1 MARRRHDMTLRPGL
15 LLVLGLVGVILT
27 GGLLLSL
34 PFAAAGNG
42 AIAPLDALFTS
53 TSAACVTGL
62 ITRDTAV
69 DFSPAGQAVILLLIQ
84 IGGLG
89 VMSASGLISLLL
101 GRGLGV
107 REAGLVRDLFDT
119 RLRSAAGGMLRR
131 IVELTLAIEVLGAV
145 LLHLA
150 AADRIPDP
158 GARAWWSLFHSV
170 SAFCNAGFSLESDS
184 LISVAGDAGVM
195 GVISALLILGG
206 LGFAVIINTTAW
218 LRGRA
223 LRRTRRGR
231 VRPVR
236 LGVQARV
243 IWRLTG
249 LLLLGGMAL
258 LLLLERQGALAGA
271 PWGERLALAWF
282 QSATCRTAGFNSMD
296 LTALGPA
303 SLLVMMVL
311 MAVGAA
317 PGSTAGGLK
326 LTTVAILYANLRSIV
341 LGSEAAVLFDRE
353 VPRLAVR
360 RAFMVLTSWLLA
372 VTLGLGVLLAVDAG
386 PFAPVLFEVISAL
399 GTVGLSLGLTPTLPA
414 AGKVMVIL
422 LMFLGRLGPL
432 AVAYGLVR
440 SRRGVSVRYPE
451 TDIMVG

>member
-1 MARRRHDMTLRPGL
+1 MPRRRHDRSLRPGL
-15 LLVLGLVGVILT
+15 LLVLGLVAVILA
-27 GGLLLSL
+27 GAALLGL
-34 PFAAAGNG
+34 PFAAAGR
-42 AIAPLDALFTS
+42 APLPWLDALFTS

-69 DFSPAGQAVILLLIQ
+69 DFSPAGQAVILALIQ

-89 VMSASGLISLLL
+89 VMSASGLVSLLL

-119 RLRSAAGGMLRR
+119 RLRTAAAGILRR
-131 IVELTLAIEVLGAV
+131 IVALTLAAEAAGA
-145 LLHLA
+145 LLLFLLTA
-150 AADRIPDP
+150 ERMPEAGP
-158 GARAWWSLFHSV
+158 RAWWCVFHSV

-184 LISVAGDAGVM
+184 LTTVAGDGPVM
-195 GVISALLILGG
+195 AVISALLILGG
-206 LGFAVIINTTAW
+206 VGFAVIFNTAAW

-223 LRRTRRGR
+223 LRGRRRR

-243 IWRLTG
+243 VWVMTAG
-249 LLLLGGMAL
+249 LLLGGTAL
-258 LLLLERQGALAGA
+258 LLLLERDGAFAGMD
-271 PWGERLALAWF
+271 WGRRLGLAWF

-296 LTALGPA
+296 LAALGPA
-303 SLLVMMVL
+303 SLLMMVVL
-311 MAVGAA
+311 MSIGAA

-326 LTTVAILYANLRSIV
+326 LTTVAILFANLRAIV
-341 LGSEAAVLFDRE
+341 LGDDRAVLFDRE

-372 VTLGLGVLLAVDAG
+372 VTLALGALLAVETG
-386 PFAPVLFEVISAL
+386 PFLPVLFEVVSAL
-399 GTVGLSLGLTPTLPA
+399 GTVGLSLGVTPALPA
-414 AGKVMVIL
+414 AGKVAVIL

-440 SRRGVSVRYPE
+440 TRRRVDVRYPE
-451 TDIMVG
+451 TDLLVG